1 MVGWCLQIAMV
12 GEYGVNINWLIHWN
26 ENWNISLEYL
36 SIKQIAGIQWV
47 QTNYNGIEHD
57 GIIMEYY

>member
-1 MVGWCLQIAMV
+1 MESSDILM
-12 GEYGVNINWLIHWN
+12 EYSYWFKEIGS
-26 ENWNISLEYL
+26 NWNISLAYL